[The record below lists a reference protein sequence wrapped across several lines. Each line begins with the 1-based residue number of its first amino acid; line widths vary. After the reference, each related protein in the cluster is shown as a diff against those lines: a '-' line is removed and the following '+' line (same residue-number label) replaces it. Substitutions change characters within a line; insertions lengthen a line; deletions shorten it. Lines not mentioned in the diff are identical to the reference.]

1 MFSGHQADLLAPTLQ
16 VRSPDPSYPV
26 QRLESLVRESPFGSS
41 PGTSG
46 SEGIETRSQAS
57 DCLSALGGSSPI
69 VRSGLKGTEDVD
81 ALPFHRS
88 EIHLEI
94 SFAMVVS

>member
-26 QRLESLVRESPFGSS
+26 QRLEDPVRESPFGS
-41 PGTSG
+41 PGTSD